1 MQYVSEVQDGTATEE
16 MQQRLVKLLIELQAD
31 DLGFPI
37 LPPSV
42 SDPMRD
48 ILDYQKHLIRSFLM
62 AHYSNIQFLSE
73 VDTD

>member
-1 MQYVSEVQDGTATEE
+1 MQYVSEVQDGTAMEE
-16 MQQRLVKLLIELQAD
+16 MQRRPVKLLIELRAD

-37 LPPSV
+37 LPLSV
-42 SDPMRD
+42 SDPMRN
-48 ILDYQKHLIRSFLM
+48 ILDYQKHLIQSFLM